1 MFCITCH
8 FLIIFL
14 SIQNINPNSIDHPV
28 VKAIKTKGLLLTLNS
43 TEDKKISLSRPAYY
57 VTNNDIHPSCPYGE
71 KHLTEIKED
80 RYLVKLCPS
89 ESTKNG
95 QFINASHFNL
105 YPESFK
111 NDEGQ
116 YEGITLSI
124 LEALEPFMKFQ
135 CNNVYGE
142 YSYTSLNNDVRDGIY
157 DTGSTYALIPE
168 R

>member
-1 MFCITCH
+1 MEGH
-8 FLIIFL
+8 
-14 SIQNINPNSIDHPV
+14 IDHLV
-28 VKAIKTKGLLLTLNS
+28 VKAIETKGLLLTLNS
-43 TEDKKISLSRPAYY
+43 KENKKITLSRPAYY
-57 VTNNDIHPSCPYGE
+57 VTKDDIHVSCPYEE
-71 KHLTEIKED
+71 KYLTKIKED
-80 RYLVKLCPS
+80 RYLVKLCPF

-95 QFINASHFNL
+95 QFINASHFNI
-105 YPESFK
+105 YAESFK
-111 NDEGQ
+111 NDDGQ